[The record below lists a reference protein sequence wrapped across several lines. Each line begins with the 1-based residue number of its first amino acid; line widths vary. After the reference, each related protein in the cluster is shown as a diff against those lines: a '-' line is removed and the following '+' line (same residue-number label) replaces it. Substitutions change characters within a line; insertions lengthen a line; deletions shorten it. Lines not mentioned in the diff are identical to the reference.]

1 MMLSTVKNRRS
12 GRSTL
17 SKIPTPGELARAL
30 ILDPAL
36 LIAEEPTGNLDPA
49 NRAVVFDLFQNGHT
63 KGRGIVMITH
73 DAAAAARAKTVY
85 RLLDGALQP

>member
-1 MMLSTVKNRRS
+1 MVF
-12 GRSTL
+12 
-17 SKIPTPGELARAL
+17 
-30 ILDPAL
+30 
-36 LIAEEPTGNLDPA
+36 NL
-49 NRAVVFDLFQNGHT
+49 FESEHK